1 MARSAGA
8 AERSRP
14 STRAWRRI
22 IRGRPS
28 SSASLRRATRICSLQ
43 SMSRH
48 CCHASTSTSTAA
60 AFSGSRWAM
69 VRGRLGRSRRSS
81 RGASTRSCSR
91 RSWRRRRGAWRRRS
105 TLSTRPRRTVLP
117 RPSSHSCAP
126 LECSRAGRPCS
137 IASRWRRSGIASR
150 SPPSPDRGA
159 CTLVCTYRSGRRR
172 VMACPWARLLTR
184 PHGHTVLYRTH
195 ERTRSPALDTG
206 RHPCA
211 CNSHAVLVLSSDCLP
226 GHCPS
231 HMLVSLS
238 YTTST
243 PVDRQDPLALPIL
256 RCPGKASCCVRVLPD
271 HPDHT
276 ASVQ

>member
-159 CTLVCTYRSGRRR
+159 CTLWFARTAQGAVESWPAHGPGCSHAHMVTQFCTERTN
-172 VMACPWARLLTR
+172 A
-184 PHGHTVLYRTH
+184 HGHLRWTLVATH
-195 ERTRSPALDTG
+195 A
-206 RHPCA
+206 
-211 CNSHAVLVLSSDCLP
+211 
-226 GHCPS
+226 
-231 HMLVSLS
+231 M
-238 YTTST
+238 
-243 PVDRQDPLALPIL
+243 QF
-256 RCPGKASCCVRVLPD
+256 SCF
-271 HPDHT
+271 
-276 ASVQ
+276 SVF